1 MKKKPLR
8 RPPQPRSPVHLEVK
22 AAAPRKI
29 NVSAGVI
36 AGNRL
41 AGMTPQYPAIAKAER
56 IQGTVSLWAEI
67 STAGTVENLKVI
79 SGPPMLQQSAVEAVK
94 TYRYKPYLSRGKPVI
109 VLIAGESCL

>member
-56 IQGTVSLWAEI
+56 IQDRFRFGLKYRRRERLKI
-67 STAGTVENLKVI
+67 S
-79 SGPPMLQQSAVEAVK
+79 
-94 TYRYKPYLSRGKPVI
+94 R
-109 VLIAGESCL
+109 